1 MILGLNAPCLPG
13 VVTRTAWVGKHPGL
27 TESAFEKGGKSMK
40 KYIAPEM
47 MALSFAAE
55 EAISAPLEGS
65 NSFNDGELE
74 W

>member
-1 MILGLNAPCLPG
+1 MM
-13 VVTRTAWVGKHPGL
+13 
-27 TESAFEKGGKSMK
+27 KGGLRMK
-40 KYIAPEM
+40 KYIAPEL

-65 NSFNDGELE
+65 NTFNDGELE

>member
-1 MILGLNAPCLPG
+1 
-13 VVTRTAWVGKHPGL
+13 
-27 TESAFEKGGKSMK
+27 MK

-47 MALSFAAE
+47 ETLSFASV

-65 NSFNDGELE
+65 KTFNDGELE